1 MLTDT
6 DDLVRVAVPVF
17 PLGEDNSA
25 LYDFY
30 DKFNTNVGSS
40 TTLSLRFYQD
50 NFFELPT
57 FQTCDRRRS
66 GHPKIRG
73 CESIR

>member
-6 DDLVRVAVPVF
+6 DDSVRVAVPVF

-30 DKFNTNVGSS
+30 DNFNTYVGSS
-40 TTLSLRFYQD
+40 TTLSLCFYRE
-50 NFFELPT
+50 NYYFELPSFPT
-57 FQTCDRRRS
+57 DTMSRRRS
-66 GHPKIRG
+66 GHPKI
-73 CESIR
+73 